1 MFMVY
6 IQLFFVLR
14 PLKIASRTAR
24 ALLWFVFAI
33 ALLVLGLLLLLYSG
47 WGQDAIRK
55 AVLSKLNSAPGT
67 EVMVDALRLRF
78 PLRLD
83 IDGVRMVQDGDTLV
97 RARKLQADVA
107 LLPLFAGEA
116 TIRDA
121 FLGDARYQMGTPDS
135 AMMMVIEADTVHLKP
150 AMVKFSTME
159 INVEAGRIAH
169 GTVCMLSNPF
179 APAAEKTVEQAES
192 TMAMKIRVGQILL
205 EDFAYNMDMLP
216 AIDSLGLHINRAKLQ
231 GGLIDMGS
239 QLIDIK
245 AFTGTGLDAAYIA
258 PDSAQIA
265 SVPEA
270 PADTAATKPWTVK
283 LTKLKFTDSQ
293 ALYTTR
299 GLSPQPG
306 LDFAYIQAS
315 NMALEIDSFYNQAT
329 TIVLPINLKATERC
343 GVTLSATGTFAM
355 KDERMTFDD
364 FRVLT
369 DYTEL
374 NADGYMGMGDLMG
387 DPNVPLSLDAS
398 GFIGVPDIRLMFPAF
413 KAYLANMPDATPVRI
428 DADLKGTSGNLNI
441 EELGVSVNRVVR
453 LHANGNVRNAFSS
466 SGPEGDLTLSG
477 SIIDAASIADDLL
490 KGTGLSV
497 PPMTL
502 DGNVAMHRGVMAGKL
517 QAATFGGRIALDASL
532 DRNSEGYAIDLDA
545 NEFPVKAFIKD
556 FGVGKITA
564 DITAKGRG
572 FDLFSPSTTLDAT
585 ANIAS
590 MEYLEYEYTDIE
602 AEAHLAQGH
611 ASIDA
616 SVHEHDI
623 DFDFEASGNI
633 VGDEYA
639 WEARIEADEVNL
651 HALHLMQEPS
661 MLTLSTTANA
671 SYVPSTGAINADIN
685 LHSADFTMGVAQYKL
700 SDVKANFI
708 ACDSLTSLKVVNRDF
723 SLKAASPCSI
733 DSVMGRFD
741 KFMEVFDYELA
752 NRRFYA
758 DSLQKC
764 LPQFTVFA
772 VGGKN
777 NLVNDIL
784 SQSDLKVDRLM
795 LNVVNDSCLTMKGF
809 VTGIKTEAMALDSVG
824 VRLTQNGNRVL
835 FASNL
840 DNKPGT
846 MDQFAHVNLDGILD
860 AGVISLHAR
869 QQNIDDIIGYD
880 LGLQASFADST
891 ITANIKPYTPVIGYK
906 NWTVNED
913 NYIKYNFP
921 HRHIDANLH
930 MYGDKSS
937 IAIYTE
943 HDGDHAEDHDINKN
957 DDIVLKLTDI
967 RIQDWMAINPWA
979 PPMEGNLSADIKLAW
994 DGGAAINGAGSASLD
1009 GFYYNKQ
1016 KVGDFNTDLRVS
1028 TNASGMVRADIDLMV
1043 NGAKAVTISGALND
1057 STSTSPFN
1065 LDFGVIHF
1073 PLAVANPFLPDNMAT
1088 LSGTLNGTMDIKGD
1102 AARPIVNGNIRFDES
1117 AVKLKMTN
1125 TSYAISP
1132 VEIPVVD
1139 NVVTFTDFGITGA
1152 NDKPLLVNGKVDM
1165 SAISDPKISLDFKA
1179 DNMMIVNTSRALH
1192 GANIY
1197 GRGYI
1202 DLDAKVQGNM
1212 RFMSVKADLSVLA
1225 GTNITYV
1232 MTSGAAS
1239 LQSPQE
1245 TDMVKF
1251 VNFNDTL
1258 AVAAAD
1264 SISDSSMLLA
1274 IDATLNLENGNTIV
1288 VDPGTARDKVE
1299 VQATGSVNYVQMPIA
1314 GNGRLTGRI
1323 NINSG
1328 FARYAIPVVG
1338 EKIFDFDP
1346 GSYISFN
1353 GDMMNPVLNV
1363 HATDKIKT
1371 NVTLEGQNSRIVNFN
1386 VLLGVT
1392 GTLEQMD
1399 VKFDLTTNDDITIAN
1414 QLQGM
1419 TAEQRA
1425 NQAMNLLLYGMY
1437 TGPGATQSTSSLS
1450 YGPLYSFLES
1460 QINNWAANNIKG
1472 VDLNFGIDQ
1481 YNQTTNGYTQSTMT
1495 YSYQV
1500 SKSLFNDRFK
1510 IVVGGNYS
1518 TDDGA
1523 NQNLEQNLV
1532 NDISIEYYLNANH
1545 TMLLRIFRH
1554 TGYESI
1560 LEGEIT
1566 QTGVGFVYKRKVNRL
1581 VQILPRFMRPAK
1593 WKIIR

>member
-1 MFMVY
+1 M
-6 IQLFFVLR
+6 
-14 PLKIASRTAR
+14 
-24 ALLWFVFAI
+24 
-33 ALLVLGLLLLLYSG
+33 LLLYSG

-55 AVLSKLNSAPGT
+55 AVLTKLNSTPGT
-67 EVMVDALRLRF
+67 EVTVDALRLRF

-83 IDGVRMVQDGDTLV
+83 IDGVNMVQDGDTLV

-116 TIRDA
+116 TVRDA
-121 FLGDARYQMGTPDS
+121 FLADARYQMGTPDS
-135 AMMMVIEADTVHLKP
+135 AMMLVIEADTLHLKP
-150 AMVKFSTME
+150 AMVKFSPME

-169 GTVCMLSNPF
+169 GTVTMITNPF
-179 APAAEKTVEQAES
+179 APTAEKTAEPADS
-192 TMAMKIRVGQILL
+192 AAAMKIRIGQVLL
-205 EDFAYNMDMLP
+205 EDFAYRMDMLP
-216 AIDSLGLHINRAKLQ
+216 TIDSLGLHIDRAKLQ
-231 GGLIDMGS
+231 GGVIDMGS

-245 AFTGTGLDAAYIA
+245 AFTGAGLNAAYIA

-265 SVPEA
+265 SVPVS
-270 PADTAATKPWTVK
+270 PADTTESKPWTVK
-283 LTKLKFTDSQ
+283 LAKLKFTGSQ
-293 ALYTTR
+293 ALYTTH
-299 GLSPQPG
+299 GLTPQPG

-315 NMALEIDSFYNQAT
+315 DMDLEIDSFYNQAT
-329 TIVLPINLKATERC
+329 TIVLPLNLKATERC
-343 GVTLSATGTFAM
+343 GVTLKATGTFAM

-364 FRVLT
+364 FRVMT

-387 DPNVPLSLDAS
+387 DPTVPLSLDAS

-413 KAYLANMPDATPVRI
+413 KAYLASMPDATPVRI
-428 DADLKGTSGNLNI
+428 DVDVAGTSGNLDI
-441 EELGVSVNRVVR
+441 DELGISVNRVAR
-453 LHANGNVRNAFSS
+453 LSATGSVSGAFSA
-466 SGPEGDLTLSG
+466 SGPEGNLALSG
-477 SIIDAASIADDLL
+477 SIIDVASIAGDLL
-490 KGTGLSV
+490 KGTGLTV

-502 DGNVAMHRGVMAGKL
+502 DGDVAMHRGVMAGNL
-517 QAATFGGRIALDASL
+517 QAATLGGRIALDARL
-532 DRNSEGYAIDLDA
+532 DRNSEGYALGLKA
-545 NEFPVKAFIKD
+545 NKFPVKAFMKD
-556 FGVGKITA
+556 LGVGDVTA
-564 DITAKGRG
+564 DISAKGRG
-572 FDLFSPSTTLDAT
+572 FDLFSPATSLDAS
-585 ANIAS
+585 ARIAS
-590 MEYLEYEYTDIE
+590 IEYLDYEYNDID
-602 AEAHLAQGH
+602 AEAHLADGH
-611 ASIDA
+611 AAIDA
-616 SVHEHDI
+616 SIHEHDI
-623 DFDFEASGNI
+623 DLDIEASGN
-633 VGDEYA
+633 VAGDEYVWDA
-639 WEARIEADEVNL
+639 TIEADDVNL

-661 MLTLSTTANA
+661 MLSLKTTANA
-671 SYVPSTGAINADIN
+671 SYTPNTGAINAEVN
-685 LHSADFTMGVAQYKL
+685 VNNADFTMGVAQYRL
-700 SDVKANFI
+700 SDIKANF
-708 ACDSLTSLKVVNRDF
+708 AASDSLTALKVVNRDF
-723 SLKAASPCSI
+723 SLNAESPCPL
-733 DSVMGRFD
+733 DSLTGRFD
-741 KFMEVFDYELA
+741 RFMTIFDHEMA
-752 NRRFYA
+752 NRHLYA
-758 DSLQKC
+758 DSLQKS
-764 LPQFTVFA
+764 LPPFTVRA
-772 VGGKN
+772 RGGRN

-784 SQSDLKVDRLM
+784 SQSDLSVGRLKFDAD
-795 LNVVNDSCLTMKGF
+795 NDSCLSMNGY
-809 VTGIKTEAMALDSVG
+809 VTDIRTKSMTLDSVG

-835 FASNL
+835 FATNL

-846 MDQFAHVNLDGILD
+846 MDQFAHVNLDGVLD
-860 AGVISLHAR
+860 DGVISLHAR
-869 QQNIDDIIGYD
+869 QRNIDSIVGYD

-891 ITANIKPYTPVIGYK
+891 ITANIKPYSPVIAYK
-906 NWTVNED
+906 DWTVNED

-921 HRHIDANLH
+921 HKHIDANLH
-930 MYGDKSS
+930 MKGDKSS

-943 HDGDHAEDHDINKN
+943 HDGNHAERHDIDEN
-957 DDIVLKLTDI
+957 DDIVLKLSDI

-979 PPMEGNLSADIKLAW
+979 PPMEGNLSADLKLSW
-994 DGGAAINGAGSASLD
+994 DGGTSINGLGSASLD

-1016 KVGDFNTDLRVS
+1016 KVGDFNTDLKVS
-1028 TNASGMVRADIDLMV
+1028 TNTSGMVRADIDLLV

-1073 PLAVANPFLPDNMAT
+1073 PLSVANPFLPDNMAT
-1088 LSGTLNGTMDIKGD
+1088 LSGTLSGTMDIKGD
-1102 AARPIVNGNIRFDES
+1102 AARPIVNGNIHFDES

-1125 TSYAISP
+1125 TSYTISP

-1139 NVVTFTDFGITGA
+1139 NVVTFSDFGITGT
-1152 NDKPLLVNGKVDM
+1152 NENPLLVNGTVDM
-1165 SAISDPKISLDFKA
+1165 SAISDPKIKLDLNA
-1179 DNMMIVNTSRALH
+1179 DNMMIVNSNRALH

-1202 DLDAKVQGNM
+1202 DLNAKVQGNM
-1212 RFMSVKADLSVLA
+1212 RLMSVKADLSVLP

-1239 LQSPQE
+1239 LQTPQE

-1264 SISDSSMLLA
+1264 SISDSSMMLA
-1274 IDATLNLENGNTIV
+1274 VDATLNLESGNTII
-1288 VDPGTARDKVE
+1288 VDPGTARDKIE
-1299 VQATGSVNYVQMPIA
+1299 VQATGSVNYILMPA
-1314 GNGRLTGRI
+1314 ANDGRLTGRI

-1328 FARYAIPVVG
+1328 FARYSIPVVG
-1338 EKIFDFDP
+1338 EKLFDFEQ

-1371 NVTLEGQNSRIVNFN
+1371 NVTLEGQNSCIVNFN

-1437 TGPGATQSTSSLS
+1437 TGPGATQASTGLS

-1532 NDISIEYYLNANH
+1532 NDISIEYYLNANQ
-1545 TMLLRIFRH
+1545 TMLVRIFRH

-1566 QTGVGFVYKRKVNRL
+1566 QTGVGFVYKRKVNKL

-1593 WKIIR
+1593 WKKIR